1 MTAKQL
7 QLLRYICGYQ
17 EAHDGV
23 SPSVTEMQIALKRKG
38 RGKVYENLVA
48 LEYAGMIHRPYNRHQ
63 WIEVLRPVPVPRAP
77 DGAPL
82 YIVPGIG

>member
-17 EAHDGV
+17 EAHGH
-23 SPSVTEMQIALKRKG
+23 SPTVTQMQIDLKRRS
-38 RGKVYENLVA
+38 RGAVFHSLCA
-48 LEYAGMIHRPYNRHQ
+48 LEYAGMIHRPYNRNQ

>member
-17 EAHDGV
+17 EAHGC
-23 SPSVTEMQIALKRKG
+23 SPTVTEMQIALKRKG
-38 RGKVYENLVA
+38 RGAVYDNLVA
-48 LEYAGMIHRPYNRHQ
+48 LEYAGMIRRPYNRNQ

-82 YIVPGIG
+82 FWVAA